1 MTTLS
6 HRYAIILCGGSGSRL
21 WPLSRSLAPKQF
33 LRIDGVH
40 SLFQETLQRLR
51 DSISDDHIWI
61 VTHEAHELLVI
72 EDAKEINFSPEGRVL
87 SEPISCNTL
96 PAIIW
101 GVMEIMKKD
110 PEAVIGVFSSDHAI
124 QNKKAF
130 HEAWL
135 YAEDVACQHKLVL
148 LGINPN
154 EPSSAY
160 GYIQPGEKL
169 ETHTNGLSS
178 YQVKAFVEKPNL
190 NKAKEYLASNYLWN
204 SGMFV
209 FKAPS
214 FMGLVETHQSQLYEL
229 MVANKNMNI
238 KMLYP
243 KLPHISVD
251 YGIAEKANDVA
262 VVPVSFDW
270 SDLGNWDSIY
280 AFREKDEHHNAT
292 HGNVIDIDSTNCLL
306 WAEDRM
312 IASYGLSNIIAIQT
326 SDATLICDRSKAED
340 LKPLIA
346 KIKANQPQLTETH
359 QTIHR
364 PWGQYTT
371 LEESQSY
378 KIKRIVVNPGA
389 KLSLQSHKYRS
400 EHWVVV
406 AGIATIIKG
415 DNEVRLTHNQSLYI
429 EVNEKHRL
437 MNLEDEPLEII
448 EVQCG
453 SYVGED
459 DIERF
464 DDIYGRAD
472 S

>member
-1 MTTLS
+1 MTDLS
-6 HRYAIILCGGSGSRL
+6 SRYAIILCGGSGSRL

-33 LRIDGVH
+33 LKINGVH

-51 DSISDDHIWI
+51 EAISDDHIWI
-61 VTHEAHELLVI
+61 ITHETHELLVK
-72 EDAKEINFSPEGRVL
+72 EHAKEINFSPGERVL
-87 SEPISCNTL
+87 SEPTSCNTL

-101 GVMEIMKKD
+101 GVVDITKKD

-124 QNKKAF
+124 QNKNAF

-135 YAEDVACQHKLVL
+135 YAEEVAIQHKLVL
-148 LGINPN
+148 LGIKPS

-169 ETHTNGLSS
+169 KTQANNLSS
-178 YQVKAFVEKPNL
+178 YQVKAFVEKPDL
-190 NKAKEYLASNYLWN
+190 NKAKEYLSSNYLWN

-209 FKAPS
+209 FKAQS
-214 FMGLVETHQSQLYEL
+214 FISLVENHQSQLYEL
-229 MVANKNMNI
+229 MIANKDTDI
-238 KMLYP
+238 KAVYP

-270 SDLGNWDSIY
+270 SDLGNWESIY
-280 AFREKDEHHNAT
+280 AIKEKDEHHNVT
-292 HGNVIDIDSTNCLL
+292 HGNVIDIDSTNSLL
-306 WAEDRM
+306 WAEDKM

-326 SDATLICDRSKAED
+326 SDATLICDRSKVED
-340 LKPLIA
+340 LKLLIA

-371 LEESQSY
+371 LEENHFY

-406 AGIATIIKG
+406 TGIATIIKG

-453 SYVGED
+453 SYVSED

>member
-33 LRIDGVH
+33 LKINGVH

-51 DSISDDHIWI
+51 EAISDDHIWI
-61 VTHEAHELLVI
+61 ITHETHELLI
-72 EDAKEINFSPEGRVL
+72 REHAKEINFSPEDRVL

-101 GVMEIMKKD
+101 GVLDIMKKD
-110 PEAVIGVFSSDHAI
+110 PEAIIGVFSSDHAI
-124 QNKKAF
+124 QNKNAF

-135 YAEDVACQHKLVL
+135 YAEEVAIQHKLVL
-148 LGINPN
+148 LGIKPS

-169 ETHTNGLSS
+169 KTQANNLSS
-178 YQVKAFVEKPNL
+178 YQVKSFVEKPDL
-190 NKAKEYLASNYLWN
+190 NKAKEYLVSNYLWN

-209 FKAPS
+209 FKARS
-214 FMGLVETHQSQLYEL
+214 FISLVENHQSQLYEL
-229 MVANKNMNI
+229 MIANKDTDI
-238 KMLYP
+238 KAVYP

-270 SDLGNWDSIY
+270 SDLGNWESIY
-280 AFREKDEHHNAT
+280 AIKEKDEHHNVT
-292 HGNVIDIDSTNCLL
+292 HGNVIDIDSTNSLL
-306 WAEDRM
+306 WAEDKM

-326 SDATLICDRSKAED
+326 SDATLICDRSKVED

-371 LEESQSY
+371 LEENHFY

-415 DNEVRLTHNQSLYI
+415 ENEARLTHNQSLYI